1 MERNI
6 NLLFFLV
13 INFISTITSY
23 SQVSRVEVT
32 TNSSG
37 NFELQRNG
45 VPYYI
50 KRLVS
55 KDHFDLLVNSGGKLY
70 TSLEYK

>member
-6 NLLFFLV
+6 NLLFYLIF
-13 INFISTITSY
+13 NFIYVLTSY

-32 TNSSG
+32 TNVSG
-37 NFELQRNG
+37 NFELKRNG

-50 KRLVS
+50 KGAGQ
-55 KDHFDLLVNSGGKLY
+55 KDHFDLTVNSG
-70 TSLEYK
+70 